1 MAAGTYDI
9 KELNNIS
16 KWVIDANSQLT
27 IGSDAI
33 GEIGP
38 VDDSAC
44 DLFFSTTN
52 KCTGIQFSDES
63 WGLLRIESNG
73 LLTVAHVDSSLTR
86 YFPSQ
91 DWWSIRDTECTVGA
105 IGTLEDKSQAD
116 CKADCGANTDC
127 YGYSWIEPGT
137 CGTNRIVNG
146 GCQLRGSE
154 CADTGAETTT
164 SDFSTSAL
172 VLKNQGVLNKFL
184 PLESDCLGSEL
195 VAAVD
200 GDSLDVCAKACD
212 ENDKCA
218 GFTFVPTTT
227 PVDVYGSGSQTGS
240 CTLKSTSCDVGYE
253 ANVVGNFYRKGDS
266 HKPAALYETLQ
277 KPP

>member
-91 DWWSIRDTECTVGA
+91 GDDLRRYISLAASSTKEA
-105 IGTLEDKSQAD
+105 TL
-116 CKADCGANTDC
+116 
-127 YGYSWIEPGT
+127 
-137 CGTNRIVNG
+137 V
-146 GCQLRGSE
+146 
-154 CADTGAETTT
+154 
-164 SDFSTSAL
+164 F
-172 VLKNQGVLNKFL
+172 VL
-184 PLESDCLGSEL
+184 
-195 VAAVD
+195 
-200 GDSLDVCAKACD
+200 
-212 ENDKCA
+212 
-218 GFTFVPTTT
+218 
-227 PVDVYGSGSQTGS
+227 
-240 CTLKSTSCDVGYE
+240 
-253 ANVVGNFYRKGDS
+253 
-266 HKPAALYETLQ
+266 
-277 KPP
+277 